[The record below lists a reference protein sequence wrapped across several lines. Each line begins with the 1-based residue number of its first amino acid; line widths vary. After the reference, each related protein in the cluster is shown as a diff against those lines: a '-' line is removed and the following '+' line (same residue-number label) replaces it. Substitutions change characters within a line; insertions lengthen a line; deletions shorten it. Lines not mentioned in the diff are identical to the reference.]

1 MKTTG
6 EVKRV
11 KMIYKQWVNVP
22 EPFRKFVWDAMDGK
36 APLESIILKVLT
48 YGKFEDI
55 KKLYG
60 MFFPDETLSVVERYP
75 DIRRGIKYW
84 IRKWAR
90 ENER

>member
-55 KKLYG
+55 KKLYE
-60 MFFPDETLSVVERYP
+60 MFPEKTLSVVERYP
-75 DIRRGIKYW
+75 DIRRGVKYW